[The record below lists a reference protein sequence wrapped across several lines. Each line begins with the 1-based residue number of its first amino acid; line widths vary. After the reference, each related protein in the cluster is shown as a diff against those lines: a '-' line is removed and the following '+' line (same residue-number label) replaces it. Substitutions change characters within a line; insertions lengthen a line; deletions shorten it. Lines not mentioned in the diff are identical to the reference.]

1 MARPDVTSVEIADDV
16 AYGKAMRFRAIPLAA
31 LLAGFAAPA
40 DSVIETVAL
49 DGFAAQLPLDLVTNT
64 DPANAVAWLAIEPAD
79 ALWPPLP
86 GKAASA
92 GPFYIV
98 WTGAAVATVRSEQWP
113 YQVAK
118 IDRQPSPA
126 ARWPALG
133 VDPALPATHAVRA
146 GQALFVTQCLPCHQL
161 NGAGSSTVGPDL
173 NKPMNPTEYFTRAAL
188 HALIRDPRSVR
199 AWPGQILPGFPA
211 DKMSDREIDLV
222 IVYLKGA
229 YGGTAYIEIARE
241 EKGPAAFAPPPATWW
256 SDLSQVHHNVCQVVA
271 SGKGQEGRTLFFGAR
286 YFLALMALDMG
297 EVHLGALLRALV
309 RAMREMSVVGMDA
322 HAGETASGMTA
333 GSSRSASRP

>member
-1 MARPDVTSVEIADDV
+1 MILLSVLALGSPQASADADLEIAIGGVTRHFSRDALLARPDVTSVEIADDV
-16 AYGKAMRFRAIPLAA
+16 AYHKAMRFRAIPLAA

-79 ALWPPLP
+79 APWPPLP
-86 GKAASA
+86 GKTASA

-98 WTGAAVATVRSEQWP
+98 WTGAAVASVRSEQWP

-118 IDRQPSPA
+118 IDSQPSPA

-173 NKPMNPTEYFTRAAL
+173 NRPMSPTEYLTRAGL

-199 AWPGQILPGFPA
+199 TWPGQTMPGFAA

-222 IVYLKGA
+222 IGYLA
-229 YGGTAYIEIARE
+229 HMAARR
-241 EKGPAAFAPPPATWW
+241 T
-256 SDLSQVHHNVCQVVA
+256 SQ
-271 SGKGQEGRTLFFGAR
+271 
-286 YFLALMALDMG
+286 
-297 EVHLGALLRALV
+297 
-309 RAMREMSVVGMDA
+309 
-322 HAGETASGMTA
+322 
-333 GSSRSASRP
+333 